1 MVAAIMWWRLD
12 AVVECL
18 CARRESG
25 ISPRAAWQQSN
36 IWRERE
42 REGWRK
48 GGVDRGEGEIRDRG
62 KQEAMVT
69 GRDRRKEERCRQ
81 KCGATHLR
89 QWLCGDAVLNEWG
102 EQPIAH
108 HHSLQTEAGII
119 EHPGCLQTSQHPP
132 NQLQSL
138 LLCMPQRS
146 SLTQSVCQQGAFH

>member
-1 MVAAIMWWRLD
+1 MAAIMWWRLD

-69 GRDRRKEERCRQ
+69 GRDRGRRR
-81 KCGATHLR
+81 GADKNVEPHTCASGFVAM
-89 QWLCGDAVLNEWG
+89 LC
-102 EQPIAH
+102 
-108 HHSLQTEAGII
+108 
-119 EHPGCLQTSQHPP
+119 
-132 NQLQSL
+132 
-138 LLCMPQRS
+138 
-146 SLTQSVCQQGAFH
+146 